1 MDLIRF
7 RTLDA
12 LRNIVIMGSTVFPS
26 LAVLAVQYILIYVSG
41 NTDGASGIEV
51 VWFSDLMW
59 NGTPGHMF
67 VKLFRSFA
75 FALVVIVLAYR
86 RKDKKTDINM
96 VFSIMLYV
104 VSLVVFSM
112 FKETGPRAG
121 HGNFG
126 WAIPMGFYAM
136 YLYIVPWFM
145 QKYKEYRS
153 VDTHKKTAIDG
164 YVFFIG
170 IILLLAHLISGI
182 WYFRIVASGASYY
195 L

>member
-136 YLYIVPWFM
+136 YLYIVPWFF
-145 QKYKEYRS
+145 QRYKEYR
-153 VDTHKKTAIDG
+153 AIG
-164 YVFFIG
+164 TRGKMGINGGLYVIG
-170 IILLLAHLISGI
+170 LVLLLAHFLSGI
-182 WYFRIVASGASYY
+182 CYFIIVASGESYY